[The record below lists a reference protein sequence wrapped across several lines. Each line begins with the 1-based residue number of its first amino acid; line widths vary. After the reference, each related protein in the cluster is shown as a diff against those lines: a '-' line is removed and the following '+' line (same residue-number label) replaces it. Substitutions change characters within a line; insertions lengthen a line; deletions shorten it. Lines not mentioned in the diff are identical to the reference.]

1 MIADGPSPLY
11 KLETFKYV
19 MMVDDGVVL
28 YGAKPPSRQPRPI
41 RHLEARKSLR
51 PIEGTSQLNHGTP
64 YDKFAYTEV
73 TISRKDLRQLK
84 REWPIQA
91 KAWAQ
96 QFKNG

>member
-11 KLETFKYV
+11 KLETFKY
-19 MMVDDGVVL
+19 
-28 YGAKPPSRQPRPI
+28 
-41 RHLEARKSLR
+41 
-51 PIEGTSQLNHGTP
+51 
-64 YDKFAYTEV
+64 YDKVAYTEV
-73 TISRKDLRQLK
+73 TISRKDLRRLK